1 MYRIG
6 EGFDVHRLESGR
18 KLRIGCVDI
27 PSTIG
32 SIAHSDGD
40 VLAHAVVDALLGAIG
55 EGDIGRHFPPSDP
68 RWKDADSRIFLAE
81 AARLLA
87 AHGGRIA
94 NLDATVI
101 LERPKLAPHIPAMRD
116 ALAAALGCDPAVVS
130 VKAKSAEGLGAIGA
144 GEAVEARAVVLVE
157 IGTVVADR

>member
-6 EGFDVHRLESGR
+6 EGFDVHRLETGR

-27 PSTIG
+27 PSPVG
-32 SIAHSDGD
+32 SVAHSDGD
-40 VLAHAVVDALLGAIG
+40 VLAHAIVDAILGAIG
-55 EGDIGRHFPPSDP
+55 EGDIGRHFPPSDA
-68 RWKDADSRIFLAE
+68 RWKNADSTIFLAE

-87 AHGGRIA
+87 GRGGRIA
-94 NLDATVI
+94 NLDSTVI
-101 LERPKLAPHIPAMRD
+101 LERPKLAPHIPAMCS

-144 GEAVEARAVVLVE
+144 GDAVEARAVVLVE
-157 IGTVVADR
+157 VPA

>member
-6 EGFDVHRLESGR
+6 EGFDVHRLETGR
-18 KLRIGCVDI
+18 RLRIGCIDI
-27 PSTIG
+27 PSPVG

-40 VLAHAVVDALLGAIG
+40 VLAHAVVDAILGAIG
-55 EGDIGRHFPPSDP
+55 EGDIGRHFPPTDA
-68 RWKDADSRIFLAE
+68 RWKDVDSSIFLAE

-87 AHGGRIA
+87 ARGGRI
-94 NLDATVI
+94 LSVDSTVI
-101 LERPKLAPHIPAMRD
+101 LEHPKLAPHIQAMRE
-116 ALAAALGCDPAVVS
+116 ALATALGCDVGTVS

-157 IGTVVADR
+157 LRG

>member
-6 EGFDVHRLESGR
+6 EGFDVHRLETGR
-18 KLRIGCVDI
+18 KLRIGCVDV
-27 PSTIG
+27 PSPVG
-32 SIAHSDGD
+32 SVAHSDGD
-40 VLAHAVVDALLGAIG
+40 VLAHAIVDAILGAIG
-55 EGDIGRHFPPSDP
+55 EGDIGRHFPPSDA
-68 RWKDADSRIFLAE
+68 RWKDADSTIFLAE

-87 AHGGRIA
+87 ARGGRIA
-94 NLDATVI
+94 NLDSTVI
-101 LERPKLAPHIPAMRD
+101 LERPKLAPHVSAMRA

-157 IGTVVADR
+157 VAA